1 MPRSSS
7 SRSSTSHSSRASSS
21 YSSNSSSTYGS
32 KSSSYGSN
40 SIRPNSVSPAPA
52 QPAPNPVNPVQQVQV
67 QTTPP
72 SFMSTVFQG
81 VAWGMGSTIGRRL
94 FEPRVEPE
102 HRVEP
107 RVTPEPKIISES
119 KVASD
124 PNYSLNTLQQ
134 DPSIPVP
141 TSSINLDSNE
151 IFKKYQECME
161 RKDADV
167 NCELLLNNSK

>member
-1 MPRSSS
+1 MPRSSSS
-7 SRSSTSHSSRASSS
+7 SRSSTSHSSRPSSS

-40 SIRPNSVSPAPA
+40 SIRPNSVSPAT
-52 QPAPNPVNPVQQVQV
+52 NPVQQVQV

-102 HRVEP
+102 HRVES

-134 DPSIPVP
+134 EPSIPVP

-161 RKDADV
+161 RKELNV